1 MIVVQFCFLRLYF
14 GIVSCLMLKQMA
26 RTWIETLKTWP
37 NFLIVLMQY
46 RQYAVLPDTI
56 WLTLSL

>member
-56 WLTLSL
+56 